1 MKLFG
6 KTRQLIEE
14 IEFFYD
20 TLSKAALVC
29 KTGIEYFLDREPQ
42 RLSDRVQ
49 QMNELESHADNLRR
63 SIEHKLYSQMLI
75 PDVRGDVLGLLEASD
90 NVVDWAKKL
99 LTAMDIEQP
108 QIPDALIKSFREL
121 LTASYN
127 AMDEMV
133 KASRSY
139 FHETEM
145 VSDHINKVYFFEH
158 EADKLEDQIKRKAFR
173 GEEFTELS
181 RRVQMRYFAE
191 RLANLSDQAEAVA
204 NRLAIAAIKRSI

>member
-1 MKLFG
+1 MKLFD

-14 IEFFYD
+14 IEVFYD
-20 TLSKAALVC
+20 TVSEAALVC
-29 KTGIEYFLDREPQ
+29 KTGIEYFLDREPL
-42 RLSDRVQ
+42 RLSERVQ
-49 QMNELESHADNLRR
+49 QMNDLENQADSLRR
-63 SIEHKLYSQMLI
+63 SIEHKLYSRMLI
-75 PDVRGDVLGLLEASD
+75 PDVRGDVLSLLEASD
-90 NVVDWAKKL
+90 NVIDWAKKL
-99 LTAMDIEQP
+99 LTALDIEQP

-121 LTASYN
+121 TGASYN

-133 KASRSY
+133 RATRSY
-139 FHETEM
+139 FYETEM
-145 VSDHINKVYFFEH
+145 VNDHINKVYFYEH